1 MNNGLVAAIS
11 GIVGAGAGAGITYIL
26 VKNKYQKLY
35 EEDVAG
41 IREYYRKKDAAVEA
55 RKVYSGEDVEDN
67 GYDEEI
73 AEEFDK
79 EASEEPVT
87 IDEDVDY
94 QGIVKKL
101 DYSTM
106 GKSHED
112 DDEEKEK
119 VEDQYAD
126 DKRVNDLYVID
137 ESSCYE
143 DNGYDIMSFTYI
155 VDDDVLVD
163 SSTGDSDSVVLERI
177 SELLKSNDG
186 ELTLYI
192 RDDLNSSHYEVDYEY
207 HRSYEEFVE
216 DEFTE

>member
-11 GIVGAGAGAGITYIL
+11 GIVGAGTGAAITYIL

-41 IREYYRKKDAAVEA
+41 IREYYRKKDGAENA
-55 RKVYSGEDVEDN
+55 KKKYSGEDVEDN

-106 GKSHED
+106 GKPHED
-112 DDEEKEK
+112 DDEETEK

-126 DKRVNDLYVID
+126 NERVSDLYVID
-137 ESSCYE
+137 ESSSYE
-143 DNGYDIMSFTYI
+143 DNGYNKISFTYI

-163 SSTGDSDSVVLERI
+163 DAGNTDSDILDRI
-177 SELLKSNDG
+177 GELLRSNDG

-192 RDDLNSSHYEVDYEY
+192 RDDLNSSDYEVDYEY

>member
-1 MNNGLVAAIS
+1 MNKGLIAAIS
-11 GIVGAGAGAGITYIL
+11 GIVGAGTGAAVTYVL

-55 RKVYSGEDVEDN
+55 QNKYSGEDVEDN

-73 AEEFDK
+73 AEDFDK
-79 EASEEPVT
+79 VASEEPVT
-87 IDEDVDY
+87 IDEEDVDY
-94 QGIVKKL
+94 QDIVKKL
-101 DYSTM
+101 DYNTM
-106 GKSHED
+106 GKSHESD
-112 DDEEKEK
+112 EKEK

-126 DKRVNDLYVID
+126 NERVSDLYIID
-137 ESSCYE
+137 EASCYE
-143 DNGYDIMSFTYI
+143 DNGYDVMSFTYI

-163 SSTGDSDSVVLERI
+163 SATGDTDSDVLDRI
-177 SELLKSNDG
+177 GDLLKSNDG

-192 RDDLNSSHYEVDYEY
+192 RDDLYNAHYEVDYEY